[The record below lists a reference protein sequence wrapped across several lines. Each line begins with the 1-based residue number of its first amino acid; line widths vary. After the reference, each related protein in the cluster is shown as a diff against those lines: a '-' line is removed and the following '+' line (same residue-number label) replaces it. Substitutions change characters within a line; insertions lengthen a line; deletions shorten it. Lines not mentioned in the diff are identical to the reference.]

1 MGARAKSMVVRA
13 GLLTITLLSVAEFSA
28 TGVRIAHAQDR
39 PTRGRHVSISLVAE
53 TRSIVPGRSFHLAL
67 RQQIEAGWHTY
78 WLNPGDAGLPTTID
92 WSLPADFKAGPIL
105 WPQPKRI
112 AYGPVVDYGYENE
125 VLLPVDIDVPSTVA
139 LGSNVVIAGHASWL
153 VCSDTCVPEDADL
166 SISVPV
172 ATATEADPDWAER
185 LASVRARLPA
195 RNPFPT
201 TVSVSAE
208 NITLHI
214 AMGDAKKLRDVM
226 FFPVDRDVIDN
237 DAPQSPVA
245 GPEGLTLT
253 LRRDGTKPPPAALNG
268 LLSFRDSAAQSD
280 TGPQAIMVSSP
291 IESVTE
297 KLSGQL
303 AFAWALVLALAG
315 GVLLNLMPCV
325 LPVLSIKAFS
335 LAQHA
340 QSAARE
346 VRVQGIA
353 YTAGVLASFATIA
366 ALLLGMRAAGAE
378 IGWGFQLQSP
388 LFVALMIYV
397 LFAVGLNLSGV
408 FSFGERI
415 AGAAGELSSRASY
428 SGSFLTGALATL
440 VATPCTAPFMAAALG
455 YAITQPWYRSLAIF
469 EAVGFG
475 MALPYL
481 GIAFSPR
488 LRRFLPKPGS
498 WMLGLKQF
506 LAFPIYGTAVWL
518 TFVLAQESGELPV
531 TLVLSGLVL
540 IAFAAWLYES
550 LRHSENRWRRWG
562 LAASALPLI
571 GAVALVPLAGTNQP
585 LHVAATEN
593 NVGIRWLPFS
603 TNKVDE
609 LQAQGRSIFVDFTA
623 DWCITCKINERLA
636 LESPAVIE
644 AFAAN
649 EVAALRADWT
659 RQDPSITR
667 MLEANGRAGVPLYLF
682 YPKPGPRG
690 ERRGPIILPQILTA
704 ATILREMQSQ

>member
-1 MGARAKSMVVRA
+1 MGLRA
-13 GLLTITLLSVAEFSA
+13 GLLMIALLVAEFAA
-28 TGVRIAHAQDR
+28 TGARIANAQER
-39 PTRGRHVSISLVAE
+39 PAQGRHVSVSLVAE
-53 TRSIVPGRSFHLAL
+53 TRSIVPGHSFHLAL

-92 WSLPADFKAGPIL
+92 WTLPRAFKAGPIL

-139 LGSNVVIAGHASWL
+139 PGTNVVIAAHASWL
-153 VCSDTCVPEDADL
+153 VCSDTCIPEDADL

-172 ATATEADPDWAER
+172 AAESEADPDGAER
-185 LASVRARLPA
+185 LASVRARLPL

-201 TVSVSAE
+201 TTSVNAE

-214 AMGDAKKLRDVM
+214 AMGDARKLRDVM
-226 FFPVDRDVIDN
+226 FFPGDRDVIDN
-237 DAPQSPVA
+237 GAPQTPVA
-245 GPEGLTLT
+245 GPEGLTLM
-253 LRRDGTKPPPAALNG
+253 LRRDGTKPPPTALNG
-268 LLSFRDSAAQSD
+268 LLTFRDSAAPSD
-280 TGPQAIMVSSP
+280 TGPQAITISSP
-291 IESVTE
+291 IEHVSANS
-297 KLSGQL
+297 SGQL
-303 AFAWALVLALAG
+303 GLVWALILAFAG

-353 YTAGVLASFATIA
+353 YAAGVLASFAMIA
-366 ALLLGMRAAGAE
+366 ALLLGMRAAGTE

-415 AGAAGELSSRASY
+415 ASAAGELSSRAGY
-428 SGSFLTGALATL
+428 SGSFLTGELATL

-455 YAITQPWYRSLAIF
+455 YAIAQPWYRSLAIF

-481 GIAFSPR
+481 GIAFSPG

-498 WMLGLKQF
+498 WMIGLKQF

-518 TFVLAQESGELPV
+518 TFVLARESSGLAV
-531 TLVLSGLVL
+531 TLILSGLVL
-540 IAFAAWLYES
+540 IAFAAWLYEG
-550 LRHSENRWRRWG
+550 LRHSETRWRRWG
-562 LAASALPLI
+562 LAASALSLI
-571 GAVALVPLAGTNQP
+571 GAVALVPLAGTNQT
-585 LHVAATEN
+585 LHAAASEN
-593 NVGIRWLPFS
+593 NAGVNWLPFS

-609 LQAQGRSIFVDFTA
+609 LQAQGTSIFVDFTA
-623 DWCITCKINERLA
+623 DWCITCKINERIA

-644 AFAAN
+644 AFAKN

-659 RQDPSITR
+659 RQDPTITR

-690 ERRGPIILPQILTA
+690 ERPAPVILPQILTA
-704 ATILREMQSQ
+704 ATILRELQIQ

>member
-1 MGARAKSMVVRA
+1 MKLAKLKSMGARAK
-13 GLLTITLLSVAEFSA
+13 LLAIAFLSLVEFAAARPSVADAKE
-28 TGVRIAHAQDR
+28 R
-39 PTRGRHVSISLVAE
+39 PEQGRHVAVSLIAE
-53 TRSIVPGRSFHLAL
+53 TRSIVPGRSFRVAL

-92 WSLPADFKAGPIL
+92 WSLPPDFKAGPIL
-105 WPQPKRI
+105 WPQPQRI

-125 VLLPVDIDVPSTVA
+125 VLLPLDIDVPSTVA
-139 LGSNVVIAGHASWL
+139 PGTKVVIAAHASWL
-153 VCSDTCVPEDADL
+153 VCSETCIPEDADL

-172 ATATEADPDWAER
+172 AAETEPDPDWAQR
-185 LASVRARLPA
+185 FASARAQLPLP
-195 RNPFPT
+195 NPFPT
-201 TVSVSAE
+201 TALVKAE
-208 NITLHI
+208 SIVLHI
-214 AMGDAKKLRDVM
+214 AMGNAEKLSDVT
-226 FFPVDRDVIDN
+226 FFPIDRDVIDN
-237 DAPQSPVA
+237 DAPQTPVA
-245 GPEGLTLT
+245 ELGGLTVT
-253 LRRDGTKPPPAALNG
+253 LRRDVTRPAPAALNG
-268 LLSFRDSAAQSD
+268 LLVFHDSAAQGD
-280 TGPQAIMVSSP
+280 TGLQAIAIASQ
-291 IESVTE
+291 IEHVAANS
-297 KLSGQL
+297 LGQLGFVWALLL
-303 AFAWALVLALAG
+303 AFAG
-315 GVLLNLMPCV
+315 GLLLNLMPCV

-340 QSAARE
+340 QSAARQ
-346 VRVQGIA
+346 VRFQGIA

-366 ALLLGMRAAGAE
+366 ALLLGMRAAGLE

-388 LFVALMIYV
+388 LFVAGMIYV

-415 AGAAGELSSRASY
+415 AGAAGEFSSESGY

-518 TFVLAQESGELPV
+518 TFVLAKESGEVLV
-531 TLVLSGLVL
+531 TAVLSGLVL
-540 IAFAAWLYES
+540 IAFAAWLYEAV
-550 LRHSENRWRRWG
+550 RHREHRWRPWA

-571 GAVALVPLAGTNQP
+571 AALALVPLAGTNQTF
-585 LHVAATEN
+585 HAGVTEN
-593 NVGIRWLPFS
+593 NAIRWLPFS
-603 TNKVDE
+603 ASKVDE
-609 LQAQGRSIFVDFTA
+609 LQAQGRPIFVDFTA
-623 DWCITCKINERLA
+623 DWCITCKINERVA
-636 LESPAVIE
+636 LEAPAVIE
-644 AFAAN
+644 AFASH

-659 RQDPSITR
+659 RQDPAITR

-682 YPKPGPRG
+682 YPKPDPLHARP
-690 ERRGPIILPQILTA
+690 EAIVLPQILTA
-704 ATILREMQSQ
+704 ATVLHEVQGQ

>member
-1 MGARAKSMVVRA
+1 MGAHAKSMVVRA
-13 GLLTITLLSVAEFSA
+13 GLLAITLLSMAEFTA
-28 TGVRIAHAQDR
+28 PVVRIAHAQER
-39 PTRGRHVSISLVAE
+39 PAQGRHVSVSLVAE
-53 TRSIVPGRSFHLAL
+53 TRSIVPGHSFHLAL

-78 WLNPGDAGLPTTID
+78 WLNPGDAGLPTSID
-92 WSLPADFKAGPIL
+92 WSLPRDFKAGPIL
-105 WPQPKRI
+105 WPQPRRI
-112 AYGPVVDYGYENE
+112 VYGPVVDYGYENE
-125 VLLPVDIDVPSTVA
+125 VLLPVDFDVPSTVA
-139 LGSNVVIAGHASWL
+139 PGTNVVIAGHASWL
-153 VCSDTCVPEDADL
+153 VCSDTCIPEDADL
-166 SISVPV
+166 SISIPV
-172 ATATEADPDWAER
+172 AAETEADPDWAER
-185 LASVRARLPA
+185 LASVRARLPL

-201 TVSVSAE
+201 TASANAE

-214 AMGDAKKLRDVM
+214 AMGDAQKLRDVI

-237 DAPQSPVA
+237 GAPQTPVA
-245 GPEGLTLT
+245 GTEGLKLT
-253 LRRDGTKPPPAALNG
+253 LRRDGTKPAPTALNG

-280 TGPQAIMVSSP
+280 TGPEAITISSP
-291 IESVTE
+291 IEQVATNS
-297 KLSGQL
+297 LGQL
-303 AFAWALVLALAG
+303 GLVWALVLAFAG

-353 YTAGVLASFATIA
+353 YTVGVLASFATIA
-366 ALLLGMRAAGAE
+366 ALLLGMRAAGTE

-388 LFVALMIYV
+388 LFVALMTYV

-415 AGAAGELSSRASY
+415 AGAAGELSSHAGY

-498 WMLGLKQF
+498 WMVGLKQF

-518 TFVLAQESGELPV
+518 TFVLAQESGGLAV

-540 IAFAAWLYES
+540 IAFAAWLYEG
-550 LRHSENRWRRWG
+550 LRHSETRWRRWC
-562 LAASALPLI
+562 LAASALSLI
-571 GAVALVPLAGTNQP
+571 GAVALAPLANTNQT
-585 LHVAATEN
+585 LHFAATEN

-603 TNKVDE
+603 ANRIDE
-609 LQAQGRSIFVDFTA
+609 LQAQGRSIFIDFTA
-623 DWCITCKINERLA
+623 DWCITCKINERVA

-644 AFAAN
+644 AFARN

-682 YPKPGPRG
+682 YPKTGPRG
-690 ERRGPIILPQILTA
+690 ERPGPIILPQILTA
-704 ATILREMQSQ
+704 ATILREMQIQ

>member
-1 MGARAKSMVVRA
+1 MGVRAKSIVARA
-13 GLLTITLLSVAEFSA
+13 GLLAITLLSVVEFAA
-28 TGVRIAHAQDR
+28 TGVGVAYAQEQ
-39 PTRGRHVSISLVAE
+39 PAQERHVSVSLVAE
-53 TRSIVPGRSFHLAL
+53 TRSIAPGHSFHLAL

-92 WSLPADFKAGPIL
+92 WRLPPDFKAGPIL

-139 LGSNVVIAGHASWL
+139 RGTDLVIAAHASWL
-153 VCSDTCVPEDADL
+153 VCSDTCIPEDADL

-172 ATATEADPDWAER
+172 AAETEPDPDWAER
-185 LASVRARLPA
+185 LASVRARLPL

-201 TVSVSAE
+201 TASANAE

-214 AMGDAKKLRDVM
+214 AMGDAQKLRDVM
-226 FFPVDRDVIDN
+226 FFPADRNVIDN
-237 DAPQSPVA
+237 DAAQAPLA

-268 LLSFRDSAAQSD
+268 LLSFRDSAAQLD
-280 TGPQAIMVSSP
+280 TDPQAITISSQ
-291 IESVTE
+291 IERATANSSDPLGLVWA
-297 KLSGQL
+297 LIL
-303 AFAWALVLALAG
+303 AFAG

-346 VRVQGIA
+346 VRLQGIA
-353 YTAGVLASFATIA
+353 YTAGVLASFATIG
-366 ALLLGMRAAGAE
+366 ALLLGMRAAGTE

-415 AGAAGELSSRASY
+415 AGVAGELSSDTGY

-488 LRRFLPKPGS
+488 FRRFLPKPGS
-498 WMLGLKQF
+498 WMIGLKQF

-518 TFVLAQESGELPV
+518 TFVLAQESSGPAV

-540 IAFAAWLYES
+540 IAFAAWLYEG
-550 LRHSENRWRRWG
+550 LRHSEARWRHWG
-562 LAASALPLI
+562 LAASALSLI
-571 GAVALVPLAGTNQP
+571 GAVVLVPLAGTNQT
-585 LHVAATEN
+585 LHAAASEN
-593 NVGIRWLPFS
+593 NAGISWLPFS
-603 TNKVDE
+603 TSKVDE
-609 LQAQGRSIFVDFTA
+609 LQAQGKSIFVDFTA
-623 DWCITCKINERLA
+623 DWCITCKINERVA

-644 AFAAN
+644 AFAHN

-682 YPKPGPRG
+682 YPKPGARG

-704 ATILREMQSQ
+704 ATILREMQIQ

>member
-1 MGARAKSMVVRA
+1 MGAHARSMVVRA
-13 GLLTITLLSVAEFSA
+13 GLLAVALLSVAGFA
-28 TGVRIAHAQDR
+28 AMGARIARAQER
-39 PTRGRHVSISLVAE
+39 PAQERHVSVSLVAE
-53 TRSIVPGRSFHLAL
+53 TRGIVPGRSFHLAL

-92 WSLPADFKAGPIL
+92 WSLPRDFKAGPIL
-105 WPQPKRI
+105 WPQPERI

-125 VLLPVDIDVPSTVA
+125 VLLPVDVDVPSTVA
-139 LGSNVVIAGHASWL
+139 RGTNVVIAGHASWL
-153 VCSDTCVPEDADL
+153 VCSDTCIPEDADL
-166 SISVPV
+166 SISIPV
-172 ATATEADPDWAER
+172 AGEAEPDPDWVER
-185 LASVRARLPA
+185 LASVRARLPL

-201 TVSVSAE
+201 TVSVNAE
-208 NITLHI
+208 NITLRI
-214 AMGDAKKLRDVM
+214 AMGDAQKLHDVT
-226 FFPVDRDVIDN
+226 FFPADRDVIDN
-237 DAPQSPVA
+237 DAPQTPVA

-268 LLSFRDSAAQSD
+268 LLSFRDSAAASD
-280 TGPQAIMVSSP
+280 TGPQAITISTP
-291 IESVTE
+291 IEHVAANS
-297 KLSGQL
+297 LGQ
-303 AFAWALVLALAG
+303 FGFVWALVLAFAG
-315 GVLLNLMPCV
+315 GILLNLMPCV

-346 VRVQGIA
+346 VRAQGIA
-353 YTAGVLASFATIA
+353 YTAGVLLSFAAIA

-388 LFVALMIYV
+388 LFIALMVYV
-397 LFAVGLNLSGV
+397 LFAVGLKLSGV
-408 FSFGERI
+408 FSCGERI
-415 AGAAGELSSRASY
+415 AGAAGELSSHAGY

-498 WMLGLKQF
+498 WMIGLKQF

-518 TFVLAQESGELPV
+518 TFVLAQESSGLAV
-531 TLVLSGLVL
+531 TLVLSGAVL
-540 IAFAAWLYES
+540 IAFAAWLYEG
-550 LRHSENRWRRWG
+550 LRHSETRWRHLG
-562 LAASALPLI
+562 LAASALSLI
-571 GAVALVPLAGTNQP
+571 GAVALVALTDTKQTLHAAASGNNAG
-585 LHVAATEN
+585 LS
-593 NVGIRWLPFS
+593 WLPFS
-603 TNKVDE
+603 AGKVDE

-623 DWCITCKINERLA
+623 DWCITCKINERVA

-644 AFAAN
+644 AFARN
-649 EVAALRADWT
+649 EVVALRADWT

-682 YPKPGPRG
+682 YPKPGLQG
-690 ERRGPIILPQILTA
+690 ERPAPVILPQILTA
-704 ATILREMQSQ
+704 ATILREMQIQ

>member
-28 TGVRIAHAQDR
+28 TGVRIAHAQER
-39 PTRGRHVSISLVAE
+39 PAQGQHVSISLVAE

-92 WSLPADFKAGPIL
+92 WSLPPDFKAGPIL

-139 LGSNVVIAGHASWL
+139 LGTNVVIAGHASWL

-172 ATATEADPDWAER
+172 AAVTEADPAWAER
-185 LASVRARLPA
+185 FASVRARLPL

-201 TVSVSAE
+201 TASVSAE

-237 DAPQSPVA
+237 DAPQTPVA
-245 GPEGLTLT
+245 GTEGLTLT
-253 LRRDGTKPPPAALNG
+253 LRRDGTKPLPAALNG

-280 TGPQAIMVSSP
+280 TGPAAIMVSSP
-291 IESVTE
+291 IEPVTE

-366 ALLLGMRAAGAE
+366 ALLLGMRAAGSE

-408 FSFGERI
+408 FSFGERV
-415 AGAAGELSSRASY
+415 AGAAGELSSHASY

-531 TLVLSGLVL
+531 ILVLSGLVL

-550 LRHSENRWRRWG
+550 LRHSGNRWRRWG
-562 LAASALPLI
+562 LAASALSLI
-571 GAVALVPLAGTNQP
+571 GAVALVPLAGTNQTP
-585 LHVAATEN
+585 HVAATEN
-593 NVGIRWLPFS
+593 NVGISWLPFT

-623 DWCITCKINERLA
+623 EWCITCKINERIA

-659 RQDPSITR
+659 RQDPAITR

>member
-1 MGARAKSMVVRA
+1 VGARG
-13 GLLTITLLSVAEFSA
+13 GLLIVTLLSLAGFAVKGPSI
-28 TGVRIAHAQDR
+28 THAQER
-39 PTRGRHVSISLVAE
+39 PAQERRVSISLVAE
-53 TRSIVPGRSFHLAL
+53 ARSVVPGHSFHLAL

-78 WLNPGDAGLPTTID
+78 WSNPGDAGLPTTID
-92 WSLPADFKAGPIL
+92 WSLPPGFKAGPIL

-139 LGSNVVIAGHASWL
+139 LGTSVVIAGHASWL
-153 VCSDTCVPEDADL
+153 VCSDTCVPEDARL

-172 ATATEADPDWAER
+172 AAEAEADPEWAER
-185 LASVRARLPA
+185 FASVRARLPL

-201 TVSVSAE
+201 TVAMNGE
-208 NITLHI
+208 NITLNI
-214 AMGDAKKLRDVM
+214 ATGDATKLRDVM
-226 FFPVDRDVIDN
+226 FFPADRDVIDN
-237 DAPQSPVA
+237 DAPQTLVT
-245 GPEGLTLT
+245 GPEGLTLM
-253 LRRDGTKPPPAALNG
+253 LRRDGTKPPAATLNG
-268 LLSFRDSAAQSD
+268 LLTFRDSAALSD

-291 IESVTE
+291 VEPVME
-297 KLSGQL
+297 KSSGPL
-303 AFAWALVLALAG
+303 AFAWALVLAFAG

-346 VRVQGIA
+346 VRIQGIA
-353 YTAGVLASFATIA
+353 YTAGVLVSFATIA

-415 AGAAGELSSRASY
+415 AGAAGELSSHASY

-518 TFVLAQESGELPV
+518 TFVLAQESGALPV

-540 IAFAAWLYES
+540 IAFAAWLYEG
-550 LRHSENRWRRWG
+550 LRHGENRWRRWG

-571 GAVALVPLAGTNQP
+571 GAVALVPLAGANQA
-585 LHVAATEN
+585 LHVAAMEN
-593 NVGIRWLPFS
+593 NVGISWLPFS
-603 TNKVDE
+603 TNRLDE
-609 LQAQGRSIFVDFTA
+609 LRAQGRSIFIDFTA
-623 DWCITCKINERLA
+623 DWCITCKINERVA
-636 LESPAVIE
+636 LETPAVIE
-644 AFAAN
+644 AFASN

-690 ERRGPIILPQILTA
+690 ERPAPIILPQILTA